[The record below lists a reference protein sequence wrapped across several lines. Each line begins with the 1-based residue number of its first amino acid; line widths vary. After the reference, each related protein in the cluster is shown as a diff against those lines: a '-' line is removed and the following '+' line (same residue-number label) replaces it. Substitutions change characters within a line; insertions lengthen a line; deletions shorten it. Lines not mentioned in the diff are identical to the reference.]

1 MLFRSLLFNMTPEY
15 YRLDPAGYPNS
26 EFIVGRMAVALHWSM
41 YHSENAHKMA
51 AAIRKIAE
59 NKAELF

>member
-1 MLFRSLLFNMTPEY
+1 MTPEY

-26 EFIVGRMAVALHWSM
+26 EFIVSRMLLAMHWSM
-41 YHSENAHKMA
+41 YRSENAHKLA